1 MKSSQTQEQLIVF
14 TRYPE
19 PGKAKTRLAHALGA
33 QGAADMQR
41 NLTEY
46 TLSQVR
52 QLQQIRPVAILVYFA
67 GGDLQQMEKWL
78 GPDFIYQPQESGDL
92 GERLVRACSDA
103 FKQAYKRVVV
113 IGSDCPDLTA
123 THIKRAFEALYHKDL
138 VLGPATD
145 GGYYLIGM
153 NRENK
158 SLFTQIPWSTE
169 AVMASTIKAGE
180 KLDLAIETLETLSD
194 VDRPEALKHINHN
207 SDS

>member
-19 PGKAKTRLAHALGA
+19 PGKTKTRLAHTLGE
-33 QGAADMQR
+33 QGAADLHR
-41 NLTEY
+41 NLAER
-46 TLSQVR
+46 TLSMVL
-52 QLQQIRPVAILVYFA
+52 QLQQMRAVEVKVYFE
-67 GGDLQQMEKWL
+67 GGDLQLMEKWL
-78 GPDFIYQPQESGDL
+78 GPGFIYQPQENGDL
-92 GERLVRACSDA
+92 GERLVGACSDA
-103 FKQAYKRVVV
+103 FKQGHKRVVV
-113 IGSDCPDLTA
+113 IGSDCPDLTT
-123 THIKRAFEALYHKDL
+123 THIEQAFKALYHKDL

-169 AVMASTIKAGE
+169 AVMASTLKAGE
-180 KLDLAIETLETLSD
+180 KLALAIETLETLSD
-194 VDRPEALKHINHN
+194 VDRPEDLKHINHN